1 MKLMLKYNFSL
12 EDLENVLDD
21 YENENR
27 MADQMFDSQQQRN
40 LYRLGQKMQ
49 KDVWNKKVMH
59 DVKRL
64 SQIKSQTHNLS
75 TYQPNQ

>member
-27 MADQMFDSQQQRN
+27 MAD
-40 LYRLGQKMQ
+40 
-49 KDVWNKKVMH
+49 
-59 DVKRL
+59 
-64 SQIKSQTHNLS
+64 
-75 TYQPNQ
+75 